1 MILTAG
7 AAPIEAA
14 HKAAP
19 TVPIVSLIGPDPV
32 MMGWAKTY
40 ARPGGMITG
49 QFFNAGSDKRL
60 ELLKELRP
68 QATSFGLLMSSTNP
82 ATTRIKNVAISGAR
96 EIGVRLEIIELKDAS
111 EIAGAFD
118 HLSSLGV
125 GGVVI
130 NPDPVF
136 FSNAAAIAD
145 LARAHK
151 LPSVGEDRGFVVAGG
166 LFAYSVNY
174 LAMAPRTARFVDRIL
189 GGTTP
194 GDLAVDLSTEFK
206 VIVSLKTAKALGIII
221 PPALLARAD
230 EVIE

>member
-1 MILTAG
+1 
-7 AAPIEAA
+7 
-14 HKAAP
+14 
-19 TVPIVSLIGPDPV
+19 
-32 MMGWAKTY
+32 
-40 ARPGGMITG
+40 
-49 QFFNAGSDKRL
+49 
-60 ELLKELRP
+60 LKE
-68 QATSFGLLMSSTNP
+68 
-82 ATTRIKNVAISGAR
+82 
-96 EIGVRLEIIELKDAS
+96 AS

-151 LPSVGEDRGFVVAGG
+151 LPSVGVDRGFVVAGG

-189 GGTTP
+189 GGTSP